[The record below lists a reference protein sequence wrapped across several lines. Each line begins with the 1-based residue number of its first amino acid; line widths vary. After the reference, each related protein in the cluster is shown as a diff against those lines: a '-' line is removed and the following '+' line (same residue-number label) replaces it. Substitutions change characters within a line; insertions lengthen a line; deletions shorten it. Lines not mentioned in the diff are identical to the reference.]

1 MATTRGT
8 RGQYHCSFCGKSQD
22 QVRRLIAG
30 PGAVYICDEC
40 VDLCREIIDEESAP
54 PAAAKPRLP
63 LAKLPTPAKIY
74 EHLNSYVVG
83 QDRAKKVL
91 SVAVYNHYK
100 RVSSGM
106 QVDDVELQKSN
117 ILLVGP
123 TGCGKT
129 LLAQTLAKVLDVP
142 FCIADATAL
151 TEAGYVG
158 EDVENIL
165 LRLIQAADFDISRA
179 ERGIIYID
187 EIDKIARKGDNPS
200 ITRDVSGEGVQQA
213 LLKIIEGT
221 VANVPPQGGRKHPH
235 QEFLQINTTDIL
247 FICGGAFDGLERII
261 EKRLGH
267 RRIGFGP
274 HVTTDQIGHEKDF
287 SETLKHLRPQ
297 DLLKY
302 GFIPEFVGRL
312 PITVT
317 LHCLDE
323 QDIVRILIEPKNALV
338 KQYQKFFAL
347 DNVELVFEGR
357 SLEAIAH
364 KALMRGTGARALK
377 SIIEEV
383 LLNSMFE
390 VPSRPDIKR
399 CIISE
404 ESIVESREPEFVLAD
419 ESDGHKLLIAA
430 ATA

>member
-74 EHLNSYVVG
+74 EQLNAYVVG
-83 QDRAKKVL
+83 QERAKKVL

-100 RVSSGM
+100 RINAGM
-106 QVDDVELQKSN
+106 QIDDVELQKSN

-129 LLAQTLAKVLDVP
+129 LLAQTLARILDVP

-187 EIDKIARKGDNPS
+187 EIDKIARKSDNPS

-235 QEFLQINTTDIL
+235 QDFIQINTANIL
-247 FICGGAFDGLERII
+247 FICGGAFEGLSKIVEQ
-261 EKRLGH
+261 RLGSNKMM
-267 RRIGFGP
+267 GFR
-274 HVTTDQIGHEKDF
+274 
-287 SETLKHLRPQ
+287 SNLHLEADSPEEENVLIHLIPD

-302 GFIPEFVGRL
+302 GLIPEFVGRL
-312 PITVT
+312 PVQVS
-317 LHCLDE
+317 LDNL
-323 QDIVRILIEPKNALV
+323 DKAALVRILTEPKNAIV
-338 KQYQKFFAL
+338 KQYQKFLQL
-347 DNVELVFEGR
+347 DRVELVFTSDALDAAAEG
-357 SLEAIAH
+357 
-364 KALMRGTGARALK
+364 ALKQRTGARGLR
-377 SIIEEV
+377 SIIEDV
-383 LLNSMFE
+383 LLDVMYE
-390 VPSRPDIKR
+390 IPSRADVKKV
-399 CIISE
+399 IINSDVITSRHKPLLVTRGGGNVYSE
-404 ESIVESREPEFVLAD
+404 D
-419 ESDGHKLLIAA
+419 ES
-430 ATA
+430 